1 MGYVNHCF
9 ECKISLYQTKDVV
22 MPHKYNRLPFAIRS
36 PIISLALV
44 FIVTVV
50 AMIGAQNLYFRG
62 DYKVFFEP
70 DNPQRLAF
78 EEMQNIFNKSEN
90 VAFMIVPEDGKVLK
104 PATLELVVELTEQ
117 AWQLPLSTRV
127 ESISNFQ
134 HTYDED
140 GDLVVE
146 DLITQQPLS
155 AEAINDIGDVL
166 TNSPELYGR
175 LISRSADVTV
185 VDTTIQLPDGDQTQ
199 QVIEIA
205 AAAKEMKS
213 MYEAKYP
220 GHEIY
225 LTGMVVMNDAFAVAA
240 QQDAETLIPLM
251 FLLIFVA
258 IALIVRSLWAAA
270 FTIVVVLVSVAIT
283 IGITGWFGIYLSTAT
298 VNAPTMITTL
308 AVADCIHIIV
318 GVKYYLSQGLGTKE
332 AIQKSIDVNR
342 KPIFITSITTA
353 IGFIMLNFSAVP
365 VLAHLGNM
373 TALGVMLA
381 CVFSLTILPSLL
393 TLRPLKPSTA
403 IRNTVFK
410 HWALVVNTH
419 HRKLL
424 PVSLIV
430 IAGISLFATNNVLN
444 DVAVKYFD
452 ERSTFRQAV
461 QVNEEKLGGMS
472 NIDFVIYTD
481 TPYGITE
488 PTFLQEIESFAEW
501 LRAREEV
508 NHVLS
513 FTDTLKRLNKNMNGD
528 NPEYA
533 VIPTDGELASQYLLL
548 YEMSLPFGLD
558 LGNQIDIDKSALRV
572 IAVIDNLGSRD
583 ITALEKE
590 AKAYFLNQTNGY
602 RIEAASPPLMF
613 AHIGE
618 RNMKNMVWGSVFAL
632 VLISI
637 LILFALKSI
646 KLGGISLITN
656 LLPAAIGFGVWG
668 LISGEINMAL
678 SVVISMTMGIIVDDT
693 VHFLTKYQVA
703 KSQDL
708 SAADSVVYA
717 FETVGMALTTT
728 TVVLAMGFAVLASSS
743 FVLNAHMGMLTII
756 IILAALLVDFIFLPA
771 LLAWLGDS
779 KTVHKES

>member
-1 MGYVNHCF
+1 
-9 ECKISLYQTKDVV
+9 

-90 VAFMIVPEDGKVLK
+90 VAFMIVPEDGEVLK

-166 TNSPELYGR
+166 TNSTELYGS

-220 GHEIY
+220 GHNIY

-393 TLRPLKPSTA
+393 ILRPLKPSTA

-528 NPEYA
+528 NPDYA